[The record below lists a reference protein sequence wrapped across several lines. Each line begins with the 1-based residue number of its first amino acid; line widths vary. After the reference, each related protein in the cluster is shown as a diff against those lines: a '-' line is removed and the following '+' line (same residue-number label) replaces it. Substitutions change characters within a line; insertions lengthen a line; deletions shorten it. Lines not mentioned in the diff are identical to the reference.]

1 LRCRD
6 SCRCETAAKARR
18 QPHTAMMTVTLKSGA
33 TMPVLGLGTWQLNGE
48 ECVEAVSKAI
58 ALGYRHID
66 TAEAYENHREVKA
79 GIMKSGVHRQD
90 LFITSKLM
98 RGRYSRRNVLEACD
112 ATLKE
117 LGVDYLDLYLIHW
130 PDSSY
135 PVDET
140 LDAMGGLIAAGKVR
154 DIGVSNFT
162 VSHIREAE
170 KASRTPVSVNQ
181 VEYHVYLNQESLLS
195 ECTARGIVLTAYSPL
210 ARGQVIGDQVLIGIG
225 ERHGKTASQVAIRWL
240 IQKGITVIPK
250 AKSEA
255 HLRENLDVFDF
266 ELTSQD
272 MHEIDSIGITR
283 RLIKPPWAEFDR
295 A

>member
-1 LRCRD
+1 
-6 SCRCETAAKARR
+6 
-18 QPHTAMMTVTLKSGA
+18 MMTVKLKSGA

-66 TAEAYENHREVKA
+66 TAEGYENHREVKA
-79 GIMKSGVHRQD
+79 GILKSGVRRQD

-140 LDAMGGLIAAGKVR
+140 LDAMGSLIDAGKVR

-162 VSHIREAE
+162 VSHIAEAE
-170 KASRTPVSVNQ
+170 RVSRAPISVNQ
-181 VEYHVYLNQESLLS
+181 VEYHVYLNQENLLS
-195 ECTARGIVLTAYSPL
+195 ECTARGIILTAYSPL
-210 ARGQVIGDQVLIGIG
+210 ARGQVIGDPVLTRIS

-250 AKSEA
+250 ARSEA
-255 HLRENLDVFDF
+255 HLKENFDVFDF
-266 ELTSQD
+266 ELTDKD
-272 MHEIDSIGITR
+272 MHEIDSMGITR
-283 RLIKPPWAEFDR
+283 RLIKPPWHEFDR